1 MNGPIMVR
9 ESTLRLYVRSIVV
22 AAFFAASA
30 VFSAQADTWVA
41 KNTTIETIDI
51 ANEITSGDAERLQN
65 ISRDLE
71 YGGLIVVRLN
81 SAGGDVT
88 AAMSIG
94 RLIRKYNA
102 FTIIPIGGKCYS
114 SCALIFIAGVNRSN
128 LGEYSAYIG
137 HIFRLLR
144 KAALP

>member
-1 MNGPIMVR
+1 MVR

-88 AAMSIG
+88 AAMSI
-94 RLIRKYNA
+94 RPA
-102 FTIIPIGGKCYS
+102 YS
-114 SCALIFIAGVNRSN
+114 EIQRIHNHSNRRQVLQQLCADFYRRG
-128 LGEYSAYIG
+128 
-137 HIFRLLR
+137 
-144 KAALP
+144 